1 MSCRIPNQFHF
12 VFGLKRQWRPFH
24 LTHYLCLESCLQ
36 VNKPERVYFYYHHK
50 PWGRYWR
57 LIQDKLTLVKVDLVP
72 RVSRQRYSEWLINLF
87 RYAHHADF
95 IRLEKLVEHGGVY
108 ADMDT
113 LFVNPLPARL
123 FEQSFVIGNEDDV
136 YLRDTQRSRAS
147 LCNAFMMAERGSEF
161 GRIWQSRMAEAFDGT
176 WSNHACF
183 LPQEISEES
192 PELLHV
198 EPSRSFY
205 KHMCNPEGLKTLF
218 EECDPDFEDVYSL
231 HMWNHL
237 WASRW
242 RRDFSDFHMG
252 NLTEPFIREVDTT
265 YNIAARRFLP

>member
-1 MSCRIPNQFHF
+1 MSRRIPNQFHF

-24 LTHYLCLESCLQ
+24 LTHYLCLESCIQ

-57 LIQDKLTLVKVDLVP
+57 LIGDKLTLVKVDLVP
-72 RVSRQRYSEWLINLF
+72 LVSRQRYSERLINFF
-87 RYAHHADF
+87 RYAHHSDF

-113 LFVNPLPARL
+113 LFVNPLPPRL
-123 FEQSFVIGNEDDV
+123 FEQPFVLGREDDV
-136 YLRDTQRSRAS
+136 YDARTQSYRPS
-147 LCNAFMMAERGSEF
+147 LCNALMMAEPGAEF

-176 WSNHACF
+176 WSNHSCL
-183 LPQEISEES
+183 LPQQISEES
-192 PELLHV
+192 PALIHI
-198 EPSRSFY
+198 EPPRSFY
-205 KHMCNPEGLKTLF
+205 KHMCNPQGLKTLF
-218 EECDPDFEDVYSL
+218 EQCDPDFEDVYSM

-252 NLTEPFIREVDTT
+252 RLTEPFIREADTT